1 MDKFD
6 ELAENEVLFEHW
18 WNFLCYERDSFVEGS
33 FMSVWAKAKDIAICV
48 LGSKKALLT
57 FRREIHLLRSYY
69 DDTFCGF
76 DVKSFNAA
84 LCCATTMI
92 IISGKKDEV
101 DGIWDEFAQSYY
113 PQENEIA
120 KYAADLIYRIEAG
133 EIKKDYDYSKVDGG
147 LKECED
153 SNSEDVICVD
163 SKIRQT
169 ENDDNKKTIEELEQ
183 TIKEQKE
190 KISELEKQLAAYEEG
205 PIEEKPHNKVR
216 LELVRRLFNSAGADF
231 NKNGV
236 KANVGKLAEYI
247 TGLHLST
254 CKTYM
259 TNPEL
264 NPEYNQYKPKLH
276 KEEREKVNGFLIK
289 TDTNIRL

>member
-6 ELAENEVLFEHW
+6 EFAENEVLFEHW

-33 FMSVWAKAKDIAICV
+33 FMSVWAKAKDIAISV

-92 IISGKKDEV
+92 IISGKKDKV
-101 DGIWDEFAQSYY
+101 DGIWDEFAQAYY
-113 PQENEIA
+113 PQENKIA
-120 KYAADLIYRIEAG
+120 EYAADLIYKIEAG
-133 EIKKDYDYSKVDGG
+133 MIKKDYDYSKVDGG
-147 LKECED
+147 LKDCED
-153 SNSEDVICVD
+153 SKSEDVICVD

-205 PIEEKPHNKVR
+205 PIEEEPHNKVR
-216 LELVRRLFNSAGADF
+216 LELVRQLFNSAGADF

-259 TNPEL
+259 TFPEL
-264 NPEYNQYKPKLH
+264 NPENKKYNPKLH

>member
-6 ELAENEVLFEHW
+6 EFAENEVLFEHW

-33 FMSVWAKAKDIAICV
+33 FMSVWAKAKDIAIGV
-48 LGSKKALLT
+48 LGSKKARLT

-153 SNSEDVICVD
+153 SNSEDIICVD

-169 ENDDNKKTIEELEQ
+169 ENDDNKKKIEELEQ

-190 KISELEKQLAAYEEG
+190 KISELEKQLAAYEAG

-216 LELVRRLFNSAGADF
+216 LELVRQLFNSAGADF

-259 TNPEL
+259 TFPEL
-264 NPEYNQYKPKLH
+264 NPEYKGYNPKLH

>member
-1 MDKFD
+1 MDIFD
-6 ELAENEVLFEHW
+6 ELAENEVLFEYW
-18 WNFLCYERDSFVEGS
+18 WNFLCYERKIFGQTDFIDLWVE
-33 FMSVWAKAKDIAICV
+33 AKDMAISV
-48 LGSKKALLT
+48 LGSKKARLT

-120 KYAADLIYRIEAG
+120 KYAADLINRIEAG

-169 ENDDNKKTIEELEQ
+169 ENDDNKKKIEELEQ
-183 TIKEQKE
+183 TIKF
-190 KISELEKQLAAYEEG
+190 I
-205 PIEEKPHNKVR
+205 
-216 LELVRRLFNSAGADF
+216 
-231 NKNGV
+231 
-236 KANVGKLAEYI
+236 
-247 TGLHLST
+247 
-254 CKTYM
+254 
-259 TNPEL
+259 
-264 NPEYNQYKPKLH
+264 
-276 KEEREKVNGFLIK
+276 
-289 TDTNIRL
+289 